1 MKKQYYLI
9 ALSFCFGFLNI
20 YGQTLTNEKKAI
32 IKSVDNHSKELI
44 NLSDEVWSYAETA
57 LTETK
62 SSKALADYAEK
73 QGFNVQRGVAGM
85 PTAFIA
91 SYGSGRPII
100 GVLGEFDALP
110 GLSQKV
116 GTAKAVLVSGKPGHG
131 CGHNMFGPGSLGA
144 ALAIKEMIQ
153 KGKIKGTIR
162 FYGTPAE
169 ETIGGKIYMARAGL
183 FNDLDVSLAW
193 HPADHIEASTKSSL
207 ALIDF
212 RVKFFGKTAHAA
224 LDPWDG
230 ASAVDALELYTMAI
244 EFQREHV
251 KPSVRIH
258 YLMENTGKVVNV
270 VPDYASVWTRIR
282 DNDKAGVDLVY
293 NKVKKMAQGAAL
305 MTSTTYK
312 IELISGMY
320 NMLVNRTGAAVLENN
335 LKLLGPIK
343 YSSDEI
349 VFGKAVQKALNKP
362 QIGIN
367 GKIHPLKPT
376 EPYSPRASTDVG
388 DISWI
393 VPQINLAVTTAPI
406 GTPWHSWAVVA
417 CGGMSIGHKS
427 VPYAA
432 KALALTMYDLYKNK
446 SLIKKMHIEFLKR
459 KGNTIYKSTLPDGP
473 PPIPTK

>member
-1 MKKQYYLI
+1 MKTKILIALLCFFVLGLSAQKINKAKKQIIATVDRHANELI
-9 ALSFCFGFLNI
+9 ALSDSIWG
-20 YGQTLTNEKKAI
+20 
-32 IKSVDNHSKELI
+32 
-44 NLSDEVWSYAETA
+44 YAETA

-62 SSKALADYAEK
+62 SSKALADYAQR
-73 QGFNVQRGVAGM
+73 QGFKVQRGVAGM

-100 GVLGEFDALP
+100 GILGEFDALP

-116 GTAKAVLVSGKPGHG
+116 GTTKSALAKGKPGHG

-153 KGKIKGTIR
+153 NGKIKGTIR

-183 FNDLDVSLAW
+183 FNDLDVSLTW
-193 HPADHIEASTKSSL
+193 HPGDHIEASTKSSL
-207 ALIDF
+207 ALVDF
-212 RVKFFGKTAHAA
+212 RVRFYGKTAHAA

-230 ASAVDALELYTMAI
+230 ASAVDAMELYTTAI
-244 EFQREHV
+244 NYQREHV
-251 KPSVRIH
+251 KPDVRIH
-258 YLMENTGKVVNV
+258 YLMENAGSVVNV
-270 VPDYASVWTRIR
+270 VPDYAVIWTRIR
-282 DNDKAGVDLVY
+282 ANDKAGVDLVY

-312 IELISGMY
+312 LELISGMY
-320 NMLVNRTGAAVLENN
+320 NMLVNRAGAQVLENN
-335 LKLLGPIK
+335 LRLLGPITYTDK
-343 YSSDEI
+343 ETT
-349 VFGKAVQKALNKP
+349 FGKSVQKALNKP
-362 QIGIN
+362 QTGIN
-367 GKIHPLKPT
+367 GNIFPLKPT

-393 VPQINLAVTTAPI
+393 VPQINLSVTTAPI
-406 GTPWHSWAVVA
+406 GTPWHTWAVVA

-432 KALALTMYDLYKNK
+432 KALALTMYDLYTHPD
-446 SLIKKMHIEFLKR
+446 LIKKMHDEFLKR
-459 KGNTIYKSTLPDGP
+459 KGNNVYKAMLPVGP
-473 PPIPTK
+473 PPVPSK